1 MVNDF
6 ILLEQFVILWARD
19 RNLLR
24 SDNDRNQLLKTVEEL
39 GEVARAVLK
48 QDEAGIK
55 DGIGDVLVTLAIF
68 AATHN
73 LNLTECLQA
82 AWNEIKDRKGST
94 VNGTFIKDE
103 S

>member
-24 SDNDRNQLLKTVEEL
+24 ADNDRNQLLKTVSEL
-39 GEVARAVLK
+39 GELADATLK
-48 QDEAGIK
+48 HDEAGIK

-73 LNLTECLQA
+73 LNLTECFQS
-82 AWNEIKDRKGST
+82 AWDEIKDRTGVT
-94 VNGTFIKDE
+94 VNGTFIKDA
-103 S
+103 

>member
-24 SDNDRNQLLKTVEEL
+24 ADNDRNQLLKTVEEL

-48 QDEAGIK
+48 HEEAGIR

-73 LNLTECLQA
+73 LSLTVCFQA
-82 AWNEIKDRKGST
+82 AWDEIKDRTGVT
-94 VNGTFIKDE
+94 VNGTFIKDA
-103 S
+103 